1 MTAPFDRTT
10 HLPVNETFGPVQQ
23 GEGPHVGRPVSF
35 IRLGHCNLSCKLCD
49 TPQTWDTT
57 RFVLDATCPPRHVED
72 LLLDVNAYGA
82 PTIVL
87 SGGEPLMWQNTVA
100 WNRLL
105 TTLDRQ
111 GFEIHVETNGTIT
124 PNPETIALVNHWS
137 VSPKLDALGTDPE
150 KKRIKPKVLAAF
162 ADLAVTGRAAL
173 KIVCETENDVYD
185 AAEFGVSFGFPRS
198 RIWVM
203 PEGTTVEKTTSTS
216 RTLAEP
222 AARAHV
228 NLSPRLHVQTGTR

>member
-1 MTAPFDRTT
+1 MSAPFDRTT

-49 TPQTWDTT
+49 TPQTWDTS
-57 RFVLDATCPPRHVED
+57 RYDLDQSCPPVAVEE
-72 LLLDVNAYGA
+72 LLTRVNMYGA
-82 PTIVL
+82 AIVVL

-100 WNRLL
+100 WSTLL

-111 GFEIHVETNGTIT
+111 GFQVHVETNGTIT
-124 PNPETIALVNHWS
+124 PNPETIAVVDHFS

-150 KKRIKPKVLAAF
+150 KKRIKPKTLAAF

-173 KIVCETENDVYD
+173 KIVCESAADVYD
-185 AAEFGVSFGFPRS
+185 AAEFGVSHGFPRS

-203 PEGTTVEKTTSTS
+203 PEGTTVEKTTLTS